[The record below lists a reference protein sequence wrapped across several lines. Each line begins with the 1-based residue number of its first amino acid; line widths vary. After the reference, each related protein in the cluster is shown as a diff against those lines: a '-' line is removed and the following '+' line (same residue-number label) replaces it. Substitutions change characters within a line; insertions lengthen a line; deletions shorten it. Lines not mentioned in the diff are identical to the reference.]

1 MNIIRYPLSVNEII
15 SRFQEAANDV
25 ELRYRTTDLYRAGIE
40 TETDMSEALLK
51 TVHTL
56 RLANLDTTHYLKRI
70 YITEIESGK
79 TYLDWRMNKLAFF
92 FVILNSECQN
102 SIILH
107 WKKKILN
114 TIIA

>member
-79 TYLDWRMNKLAFF
+79 TYLDWRMNKLAFS
-92 FVILNSECQN
+92 L
-102 SIILH
+102 
-107 WKKKILN
+107 
-114 TIIA
+114 